1 MVANV
6 LRSLLSVLVVGLGTS
21 AVFADRL
28 IVVAGGG
35 TGGDGSKAVE
45 AELHSPFGVEYDR
58 AGNLFIVELE
68 GGHVHK
74 VDPKGIFTTIA
85 GNGKRD
91 YAGDGGP
98 AASAVFNAIHNLAI
112 TPNGDI
118 YIADTLNHRVRKIDA
133 KTGIITTVAGTGEKG
148 FSGDGG
154 PALKATFN
162 GVYCIAFH
170 PRHTALYV
178 ADLENKR
185 VRSIDMTTG
194 KIDTV
199 AGNGTKG
206 VPADGSVAREA
217 PLFDPRAVAADTDG
231 NVYVLERSGHA
242 LRVVD
247 RAGRIRTVVGT
258 GSAGGTGDGG
268 EALQAT
274 IRGPKHLCLDRDG
287 TVILADTDNH
297 LIRRYIPKTGKI
309 ERIAGTGK
317 KGSAIGGRADQT
329 ELNFPHGVYVHP
341 DGTLY
346 IADTYNNRVLKLVK
360 E

>member
-1 MVANV
+1 MASSGV
-6 LRSLLSVLVVGLGTS
+6 RGSLSVILLLLATS
-21 AVFADRL
+21 VAFADRL
-28 IVVAGGG
+28 VVVAGGG

-45 AELHSPFGVEYDR
+45 AQLHSPFGIEYDR

-68 GGHVHK
+68 GGHIHK
-74 VDPKGIFTTIA
+74 VDAQGVFTTI
-85 GNGKRD
+85 GGDGTRG

-98 AASAVFNAIHNLAI
+98 AARAVFNAIHNLAI

-133 KTGIITTVAGTGEKG
+133 KTGVITTFAGTGEKG
-148 FSGDGG
+148 FGGDGG

-162 GVYCIAFH
+162 GVYCIAFD
-170 PRHTALYV
+170 PECAVLYV

-185 VRSIDMTTG
+185 IRSIDMKTG
-194 KIDTV
+194 RVDTV
-199 AGNGTKG
+199 AGNGMKG
-206 VPADGSVAREA
+206 VPADGSVARES
-217 PLFDPRAVAADTDG
+217 PLVDPRAVAADGEG

-258 GSAGGTGDGG
+258 GMPGNSGDGG
-268 EALQAT
+268 DARAAMY
-274 IRGPKHLCLDRDG
+274 RGPKHLCLDLDG
-287 TVILADTDNH
+287 TVVIADTDNH
-297 LIRRYIPKTGKI
+297 LIRRYIPKTGLI

-317 KGSAIGGRADQT
+317 KGEAIGPSPDKV